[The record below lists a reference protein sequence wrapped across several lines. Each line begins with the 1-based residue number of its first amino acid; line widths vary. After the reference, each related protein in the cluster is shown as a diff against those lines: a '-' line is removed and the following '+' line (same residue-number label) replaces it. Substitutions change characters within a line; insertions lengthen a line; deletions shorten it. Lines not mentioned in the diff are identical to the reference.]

1 MRIALIGQ
9 KGIPA
14 TFGGVEKHVDELS
27 RGLASAGH
35 DVRVY
40 VRDWYTPKNLKVVD
54 GVRLLHVPTIHSK
67 HLDAAVHSFLCTLH
81 AVVSGADIIHFHAI
95 GPSIFS
101 ILSRLFGRKTVATIH
116 RLDWATDKWKT
127 PAKLALKAGEWI
139 SVRFPQR
146 TIVVSEELRHY
157 IHNKYGREA
166 IHISHGIR
174 LPAPVP
180 AEILRTKF
188 GLKEKGYILFM
199 SRLVPEK
206 RADWMVRAFREQ
218 KKKGFL
224 PGEIKLVIAGG
235 EGGSP
240 AYVQRL
246 KDIAEGAPDVVFTGY
261 ATGRLKEEL
270 LSQAMLFVLP
280 SDLEGFPI
288 VLMEAM
294 SYGLAC
300 LCSDIV
306 PHREAV
312 RNGVDGQLFRTADF
326 SDFGAKLRE
335 LVERPERR
343 KALGDEALARMRKRP
358 SWMDVVRQTE
368 AVYRTIR

>member
-1 MRIALIGQ
+1 MIGQ

-40 VRDWYTPKNLKVVD
+40 VRDWYTPGNLREYD
-54 GVRLLHVPTIHSK
+54 GVRLVHVPTLHTK
-67 HLDAAVHSFLCTLH
+67 HLDAAAHSFLCTLH
-81 AVVSGADIIHFHAI
+81 AVASGADVIHFHAI

-101 ILSRLFGRKTVATIH
+101 LLSRLFGRKTVATVH
-116 RLDWATDKWKT
+116 RLDWATDKWKA
-127 PAKLALKAGEWI
+127 PAKLALKTGEWM
-139 SVRFPQR
+139 SVRFPHR
-146 TIVVSEELRHY
+146 TIVVSEELRNY
-157 IHNKYGREA
+157 LLNKYGRET

-174 LPAPVP
+174 LPEPVP
-180 AEILRTKF
+180 ADIIRTKY
-188 GLKEKGYILFM
+188 GLEGKNFILFM

-206 RADWMVRAFREQ
+206 RADWMIRAFRDR
-218 KKKGFL
+218 KRKGAVPDGF
-224 PGEIKLVIAGG
+224 KLVIAGG

-240 AYVQRL
+240 AHVQRL
-246 KDIAEGAPDVVFTGY
+246 RALAAESPDVVFTGY

-300 LCSDIV
+300 LCSDII
-306 PHREAV
+306 PHREAI

-326 SDFGAKLRE
+326 SDFGDKLKDLIE
-335 LVERPERR
+335 HPEKRNT
-343 KALGDEALARMRKRP
+343 LGGEALARMKRRP
-358 SWMDVVRQTE
+358 SWMDVVKQTE
-368 AVYRTIR
+368 AVYLEIL